1 MDLGK
6 LMKEAQKMQG
16 KMAEAQERL
25 GSIEVTGS
33 SGGGAVQVRANARQE
48 ITGLSIQP
56 EVITPDDPELLEDML
71 LVAIK
76 DAQRL
81 ARERQEE
88 EMAKVTGGLGLPPG
102 MLR

>member
-33 SGGGAVQVRANARQE
+33 AGGGLVEVRANARQE
-48 ITGLSIQP
+48 ITGISIKPQA
-56 EVITPDDPELLEDML
+56 ITPDDPELIEDMV
-71 LVAIK
+71 LVAIQ
-76 DAQRL
+76 DAQRR

-88 EMAKVTGGLGLPPG
+88 EMAKVTGGMGLPPG
-102 MLR
+102 LMR